1 MIAKNKF
8 NFHYGWIVLGMG
20 TLAVFGALGLA
31 RFGYSTV
38 LPALQIDLSLN
49 NEQAGWLATYNL
61 TGYLAFSLIGGILAG
76 RYGARIIT
84 TLGLALASFAMVF
97 TGMAETFPSLAIWR
111 VLTGIGSGAANIA
124 VMGLWGSWF
133 SKQRRGLAS
142 GIAVSGSSLALIL
155 TGLLV
160 PRIITWYGLSSWRFC
175 WYAFGGVTFLLAVGA
190 YLILRNNPAYIGL
203 KPIGVSTKDQP
214 LSNQTDQESTRKTIY
229 SSFRVWQLGLVY
241 VAFGFSYI
249 IYLTFF
255 IKRLVADAGY
265 SGTAAGDLFM
275 TMGWASL
282 CCGLLWGSFSDRFGR
297 KKTLVILF
305 LIHTLAFSLF
315 AAGYTP
321 VYFLVSAILFGLSAW
336 SVPALMAAI
345 CGDLLVPELAPA
357 ALGFIT
363 LFFGVGQA
371 VGPVIAGAIADNY
384 GSFAP
389 AIWLAAVVA
398 LMGGIGSLFLKEKTD
413 K

>member
-1 MIAKNKF
+1 MIVQNKF

-20 TLAVFGALGLA
+20 TLVVFGALGLA

-49 NEQAGWLATYNL
+49 NEQAGWLATFNL
-61 TGYLAFSLIGGILAG
+61 TGYLAFSLIGGILA
-76 RYGARIIT
+76 RHYGARIVT
-84 TLGLALASFAMVF
+84 TLGLVLASLAMVF
-97 TGMAETFPSLAIWR
+97 TGVAETFPSLAILR
-111 VLTGIGSGAANIA
+111 GLTGIGSGAANIA
-124 VMGLWGSWF
+124 VMGLWATWF

-155 TGLLV
+155 TGLLI
-160 PRIITWYGLSSWRFC
+160 PRIITLYGVSSWRFC
-175 WYAFGGVTFLLAVGA
+175 WFVFGSVTFVLAVGA
-190 YLILRNNPAYIGL
+190 YFILRNNPVDIGL
-203 KPIGVSTKDQP
+203 KPVGISTKVQ
-214 LSNQTDQESTRKTIY
+214 SSINQIEQESREKVY

-255 IKRLVADAGY
+255 IKRLVADVGY
-265 SGTAAGDLFM
+265 SGTQAGDLFM

-282 CCGLLWGSFSDRFGR
+282 CCGLLWGSFSDKFGR

-315 AAGYTP
+315 AAGNTP
-321 VYFLVSAILFGLSAW
+321 FYFLVSAIFFGLSAW
-336 SVPALMAAI
+336 SVPAIMAAI
-345 CGDLLVPELAPA
+345 CGDLLAPGLAPI

-371 VGPVIAGAIADNY
+371 VGPVIAGAMADSC
-384 GSFAP
+384 GSFAS
-389 AIWLAAVVA
+389 ALWMAAAVA
-398 LMGGIGSLFLKEKTD
+398 FMGGVG
-413 K
+413 